1 LLHGEELGGHGGF
14 ADGDAPQYGNFKDA
28 GGLVAYA
35 PHLRF
40 GWGNNEG
47 KAIHR
52 GRVVFPT
59 ILETVLAT
67 VWRRTSAPWFAAVRS
82 RMASRSE

>member
-1 LLHGEELGGHGGF
+1 
-14 ADGDAPQYGNFKDA
+14 
-28 GGLVAYA
+28 
-35 PHLRF
+35 LRF

-82 RMASRSE
+82 RMASRSEAGAVITRTVRYRYETL